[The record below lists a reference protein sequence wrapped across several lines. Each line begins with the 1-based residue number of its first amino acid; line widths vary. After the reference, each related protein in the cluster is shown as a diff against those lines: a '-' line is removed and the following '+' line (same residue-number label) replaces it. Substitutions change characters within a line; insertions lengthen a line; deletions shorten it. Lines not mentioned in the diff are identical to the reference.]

1 MQLEIYD
8 IHLTCKVENKC
19 LNVRERVEVIEW
31 DKDGPLPS
39 PIALW
44 VVSVRERKPWQK
56 KKIKNAKNA
65 T

>member
-39 PIALW
+39 PIALR
-44 VVSVRERKPWQK
+44 VVSVRERKP
-56 KKIKNAKNA
+56 
-65 T
+65 